1 MYDNSNDYLPA
12 PEFLFDDEFEDGV
25 DYGEDDMTEWDYGA
39 SDADDDDEWYEDQYA
54 ANDDEWYDEESANI
68 SSCHEDWEDEA

>member
-12 PEFLFDDEFEDGV
+12 PEFFFDDEFEDGV
-25 DYGEDDMTEWDYGA
+25 NYGEDDMTEWDYGA
-39 SDADDDDEWYEDQYA
+39 SDDDDDEWYEDQYA
-54 ANDDEWYDEESANI
+54 ANDDEWYDEESAII